1 MVEVDLPDNVDEL
14 VRQYVALRDKLK
26 EAEDAHK
33 NKTSNAREYLDL
45 LNAKLLE
52 RLNAVGGEG
61 VKTKHGTVYRTTK
74 KSASIAD
81 GGAFKTF
88 VQQNKMF
95 DLVDWRA
102 NANAVA
108 DYIDENQAPPPG
120 VNFSTHFTV
129 GVRRA

>member
-1 MVEVDLPDNVDEL
+1 MVEIDLPDNIDEL
-14 VRQYVALRDKLK
+14 VGQYVKLRDKLK

-33 NKTSNAREYLDL
+33 NKTRNAREYLDL
-45 LNAKLLE
+45 LNAKLLQ
-52 RLNAVGGEG
+52 RLNEVGGEG

-88 VQQNKMF
+88 VQQNRLF
-95 DLVDWRA
+95 DLVDWKA

-108 DYIDENQAPPPG
+108 DYIDEKEAPPPG
-120 VNFSTHFTV
+120 INFSTHFTV
-129 GVRRA
+129 GVRRS